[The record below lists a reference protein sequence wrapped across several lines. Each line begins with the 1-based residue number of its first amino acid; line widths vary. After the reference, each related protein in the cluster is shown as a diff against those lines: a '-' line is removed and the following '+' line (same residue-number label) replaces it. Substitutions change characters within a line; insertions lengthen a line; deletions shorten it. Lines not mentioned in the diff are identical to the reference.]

1 MSVSSKPTQGT
12 QGNQGNQHPG
22 TQPAVGTQSTV
33 MQSKQTNALHIAG
46 AVLEKS
52 LNTFKGFAD
61 LVPMAP
67 GLGPALE
74 IVCGCI
80 EVYHVSGLIMELLT
94 C

>member
-1 MSVSSKPTQGT
+1 MSVSSKPIQAT
-12 QGNQGNQHPG
+12 QGNQGNQTPG
-22 TQPAVGTQSTV
+22 TQPGGGAQSAV

-46 AVLEKS
+46 AVLEKG

-80 EVYHVSGLIMELLT
+80 EVYHVSNLIIEL
-94 C
+94 